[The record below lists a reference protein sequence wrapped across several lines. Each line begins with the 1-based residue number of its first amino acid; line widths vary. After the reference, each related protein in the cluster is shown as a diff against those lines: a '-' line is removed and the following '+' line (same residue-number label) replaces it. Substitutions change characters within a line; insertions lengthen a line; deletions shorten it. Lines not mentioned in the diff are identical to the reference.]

1 MTKINLRPTAKKNL
15 LYKRLKFERV
25 QNSWK
30 TLIERGS
37 NLSQAQLEYFILV
50 DKKVVLI
57 AAHYYS
63 F

>member
-1 MTKINLRPTAKKNL
+1 MTKINLRPTAKKKL
-15 LYKRLKFERV
+15 LYKRLKLERV

-50 DKKVVLI
+50 GKKVVLI
-57 AAHYYS
+57 AARYFS